1 MLILIE
7 EQAWK
12 VINEDAENTYPYE
25 CCGFLYGYEEE
36 GKRTITKADPVNNA
50 KDENQQRRFEITT
63 EDYMQAEEY
72 ADNNDLLLLGI
83 YHSHPD
89 HPAVPSNY
97 DLRKALPFFSYVIAS
112 VKKAKVADLKSWQLD
127 ENRQF
132 QEEDLNISAENFN
145 LDQFLTVNE

>member
-7 EQAWK
+7 EQAWR

-132 QEEDLNISAENFN
+132 QEEELKVSAENVN
-145 LDQFLTVNE
+145 LDEYLTIDE